1 MAELATAQTTL
12 DAKKAELAT
21 AQAQLAGS
29 QTALATAQAELAT
42 TQAHLAEARAD
53 VATAQAA
60 LSTAQS
66 DVATARDRA
75 AELGA
80 RVIRGYVEQWGM
92 LYNATSPAAADVG
105 KTGAVGAMFSFWP
118 DNPFTGQP
126 MTSGGGPGNYA
137 YGQSADGTSY
147 TMSAHLTAASVSL
160 DGAVPQQ
167 LRTAL
172 DNVRS
177 QAADENIRVI
187 QAAIDRW
194 AMDNNGLFPAKG
206 QVSWASLGAYVDL
219 WPRNP
224 WTNVAMVDAPTQ
236 GDFTYVQTQN
246 GYTLTSHLK
255 GGVAGDTVDNYYA
268 DHVLG
273 VRDHLKNVYCQA
285 AVQVIKDYIEAW
297 KAANGGTPP
306 TADQLTKT
314 GAVGLVHAW
323 WPVNPW
329 YGSPMTNEDVKG
341 AFQYTPG
348 VGGAYTLT
356 VRQQPDTY
364 YAQYY
369 TPE

>member
-1 MAELATAQTTL
+1 MLRRLVPSVLLA
-12 DAKKAELAT
+12 LACALVIGAAAPVAGALT
-21 AQAQLAGS
+21 RDAQLK
-29 QTALATAQAELAT
+29 QNVRLLQ
-42 TQAHLAEARAD
+42 
-53 VATAQAA
+53 V
-60 LSTAQS
+60 
-66 DVATARDRA
+66 
-75 AELGA
+75 
-80 RVIRGYVEQWGM
+80 YVERS
-92 LYNATSPAAADVG
+92 AARTSFTYPAASIV
-105 KTGAVGAMFSFWP
+105 KK
-118 DNPFTGQP
+118 
-126 MTSGGGPGNYA
+126 GGGLRAPVWPANPWTGRPMAPGAARGA
-137 YGQSADGTSY
+137 YTYTLAAGGASY
-147 TMSAHLTAASVSL
+147 
-160 DGAVPQQ
+160 
-167 LRTAL
+167 
-172 DNVRS
+172 
-177 QAADENIRVI
+177 
-187 QAAIDRW
+187 
-194 AMDNNGLFPAKG
+194 AKG